1 MKHFLMKSFMFGSFF
16 EINLVFEPS
25 SSNFRNSASNP
36 NTNVHCS
43 LKAEALI
50 APVASAILKLVVDF
64 AIGIDPAHLRKQ

>member
-1 MKHFLMKSFMFGSFF
+1 MFGSFL
-16 EINLVFEPS
+16 EINFVLDPS

-50 APVASAILKLVVDF
+50 APVASAILKLVVDL
-64 AIGIDPAHLRKQ
+64 AIGTDPTHFLKQ